1 MSRKPKNMITRK
13 LGFIITGILLFS
25 LIIIFVSMYRANYN
39 EIKKA
44 AGVEAYGCANI
55 TTALVD
61 PADLEKIK
69 DGDTELAKKVGDE
82 ISWTIQHKN
91 IFAGQYIMD
100 LDKELLAVDENL
112 LDQGF
117 APGDDFAIT
126 DEDLQQ
132 VIETKAPVYS
142 DVYEFGGMKRLT
154 GYAPIFKDHDASKEV
169 VAISAID
176 FESSIVHSRTW
187 DMIKGSFFFAILP
200 ILFAGIAT
208 IFLIK
213 KTTEPLNTIIQ
224 YAGRVADGDLTV
236 EPLPVKRNDEI
247 GQLSGDLNTMVHN
260 LKHIIGEVT
269 SSSTSVAHT
278 AEELSSSAEEV
289 SVSAEQN
296 LANTQHIMDGSTKQ
310 VDIVHDTRT
319 ILNAISEKTEAIS
332 NKAKGLSNAS
342 NDTTNQAEDGNK
354 AILES
359 IEQMNTINTRSSHMT
374 ESMQNLS
381 ERSEEIS
388 HIITMITNISE
399 QTNLLALNAA
409 IEASRA
415 GEEGKG
421 FAVVAD
427 EIRKL
432 AEQSSNAT
440 KQISDII
447 YEIQAQTE
455 EAVSETTESVEAV
468 KVGTVSIQNAGDAFG
483 TIRESVVNVT
493 SEINSMYQD
502 ITSITGEVQTII
514 DSMEH
519 IESVSSENKQNTELV
534 LTESED
540 QAAAIEEINSLMDQ
554 LANMAET
561 LDKQTHLFKLTDEK
575 ELD

>member
-1 MSRKPKNMITRK
+1 
-13 LGFIITGILLFS
+13 
-25 LIIIFVSMYRANYN
+25 
-39 EIKKA
+39 
-44 AGVEAYGCANI
+44 
-55 TTALVD
+55 
-61 PADLEKIK
+61 
-69 DGDTELAKKVGDE
+69 
-82 ISWTIQHKN
+82 
-91 IFAGQYIMD
+91 
-100 LDKELLAVDENL
+100 
-112 LDQGF
+112 
-117 APGDDFAIT
+117 
-126 DEDLQQ
+126 
-132 VIETKAPVYS
+132 
-142 DVYEFGGMKRLT
+142 RLT

-296 LANTQHIMDGSTKQ
+296 LANTQQIIDGSTKK
-310 VDIVHDTRT
+310 VHKLEKETKT
-319 ILNAISEKTEAIS
+319 IKNKTKTISKT
-332 NKAKGLSNAS
+332 KK
-342 NDTTNQAEDGNK
+342 DTTKQTKDRNK
-354 AILES
+354 AIQES

-421 FAVVAD
+421 FA
-427 EIRKL
+427 
-432 AEQSSNAT
+432 
-440 KQISDII
+440 
-447 YEIQAQTE
+447 
-455 EAVSETTESVEAV
+455 
-468 KVGTVSIQNAGDAFG
+468 
-483 TIRESVVNVT
+483 
-493 SEINSMYQD
+493 
-502 ITSITGEVQTII
+502 
-514 DSMEH
+514 
-519 IESVSSENKQNTELV
+519 
-534 LTESED
+534 
-540 QAAAIEEINSLMDQ
+540 
-554 LANMAET
+554 
-561 LDKQTHLFKLTDEK
+561 
-575 ELD
+575 

>member
-1 MSRKPKNMITRK
+1 
-13 LGFIITGILLFS
+13 
-25 LIIIFVSMYRANYN
+25 
-39 EIKKA
+39 
-44 AGVEAYGCANI
+44 
-55 TTALVD
+55 
-61 PADLEKIK
+61 
-69 DGDTELAKKVGDE
+69 
-82 ISWTIQHKN
+82 
-91 IFAGQYIMD
+91 
-100 LDKELLAVDENL
+100 
-112 LDQGF
+112 
-117 APGDDFAIT
+117 
-126 DEDLQQ
+126 
-132 VIETKAPVYS
+132 
-142 DVYEFGGMKRLT
+142 
-154 GYAPIFKDHDASKEV
+154 
-169 VAISAID
+169 
-176 FESSIVHSRTW
+176 
-187 DMIKGSFFFAILP
+187 
-200 ILFAGIAT
+200 
-208 IFLIK
+208 
-213 KTTEPLNTIIQ
+213 
-224 YAGRVADGDLTV
+224 
-236 EPLPVKRNDEI
+236 
-247 GQLSGDLNTMVHN
+247 SGDLNTMVHN

-296 LANTQHIMDGSTKQ
+296 LANTQHIMDGSTTQ

-319 ILNAISEKTEAIS
+319 LLTAIQEKTEAIS

-440 KQISDII
+440 KQISDI
-447 YEIQAQTE
+447 
-455 EAVSETTESVEAV
+455 
-468 KVGTVSIQNAGDAFG
+468 
-483 TIRESVVNVT
+483 
-493 SEINSMYQD
+493 
-502 ITSITGEVQTII
+502 
-514 DSMEH
+514 
-519 IESVSSENKQNTELV
+519 
-534 LTESED
+534 
-540 QAAAIEEINSLMDQ
+540 
-554 LANMAET
+554 
-561 LDKQTHLFKLTDEK
+561 
-575 ELD
+575 